1 MGAMPV
7 KQNQSLKRWAAVLLW
22 LLLGFAAGAQDRISV
37 ATLNCYWFF
46 NHTEGN
52 DHADRPGTKIEYSL
66 KAGHLIGLLPAEAPL
81 FVGLQEI
88 GGQDDVQ
95 ALAKSA
101 TARFKRAYRALFVQG
116 KDTATGQDVAAIF
129 NTAAGWGI
137 YGRPSRVS
145 DLERELSKHLVV
157 RLTNAVASMD
167 ICVIHLRRPIGVD
180 GRQKQ
185 VEQCRALLR
194 WAMHHLAK
202 NPNANLV
209 ILGDFNEG
217 KPVGSADQALAVLFQ
232 TRPPMFGALSTLDG
246 RVATHADGRAYDR
259 IMLSDALVKGTAK
272 LKLDRVVVQSHRH
285 GKGEER
291 RAYTDHFPVVATL
304 RIID

>member
-1 MGAMPV
+1 MFV
-7 KQNQSLKRWAAVLLW
+7 KPNPSPKRWAAVLLC
-22 LLLGFAAGAQDRISV
+22 LLLGFAAYGQDRISI

-46 NHTEGN
+46 NDSEGN
-52 DHADRPGTKIEYSL
+52 GRADRPGTKIEYSL
-66 KAGHLIGLLPAEAPL
+66 KAGHLIGLLPADPPL

-95 ALAKSA
+95 ALARSA
-101 TARFKRAYRALFVQG
+101 TARFKRPYRALFVQG
-116 KDTATGQDVAAIF
+116 KDTATGQEVGAIF
-129 NTAAGWGI
+129 NTATGWGV

-157 RLTNAVASMD
+157 RLTNAVTAVD
-167 ICVIHLRRPIGVD
+167 ICVVHLRRPIGAD
-180 GRQKQ
+180 GQQKQ

-202 NPNANLV
+202 NPKANLV

-232 TRPPMFGALSTLDG
+232 TKPPMFDALNTVDG
-246 RVATHADGRAYDR
+246 KAATHADGKAYDR
-259 IMLSDALVKGTAK
+259 IIVSDAIFKGAAK
-272 LKLDRVVVQSHRH
+272 LKLDTVAIQSHRH

-304 RIID
+304 RFAP

>member
-1 MGAMPV
+1 MPV
-7 KQNQSLKRWAAVLLW
+7 KQNQSPKRWAAVLLC
-22 LLLGFAAGAQDRISV
+22 LLIGFAACAQDRISI
-37 ATLNCYWFF
+37 AALNCYWFF

-52 DHADRPGTKIEYSL
+52 GRADRPGTKIEYSL
-66 KAGHLIGLLPAEAPL
+66 KAGHLIGLLPTDPPL

-101 TARFKRAYRALFVQG
+101 SARFKRPYRTLFVQG
-116 KDTATGQDVAAIF
+116 KDNATGQNVGAIF
-129 NTAAGWGI
+129 NTAAGWGV
-137 YGRPSRVS
+137 YGRPSRAS

-167 ICVIHLRRPIGVD
+167 VCVVHLRRPIGVD
-180 GRQKQ
+180 GQQKQ

-194 WAMHHLAK
+194 WAMRHLAK
-202 NPNANLV
+202 NPKANLV

-217 KPVGSADQALAVLFQ
+217 RPVGSADQALAVLFQ
-232 TRPPMFGALSTLDG
+232 TRPPMFDALGVVDG
-246 RVATHADGRAYDR
+246 KVATHTDGKAYDR
-259 IMLSDALVKGTAK
+259 IIVSDAIEKGAAR
-272 LKLDRVVVQSHRH
+272 LKLDSVVIQSHRH
-285 GKGEER
+285 GNGEER

-304 RIID
+304 RFTP